1 MPSGNAASNPQSNSY
16 EIRQS
21 ATASRGADS
30 LHPLSL
36 PSGLLLGHSS
46 PSCSSPSSKRGKQ
59 ISMALSFPFTELTNR
74 DLLLFLFS
82 LCEEGDEYL
91 TAEDLCPRP

>member
-1 MPSGNAASNPQSNSY
+1 MPSGNSASNPQYNRY
-16 EIRQS
+16 EILQS
-21 ATASRGADS
+21 ATASLGADS

-59 ISMALSFPFTELTNR
+59 ISMALAFPFPELSNR
-74 DLLLFLFS
+74 DLLLFIFF